1 VSTAT
6 ITAPAPPVVD
16 RLARRALMVG
26 AGAGLLTVAGALFS
40 PAQFFRSYLFG
51 FLFWIDIAVGCL
63 SLALIHNL
71 TGGMWG
77 LAIRRILE
85 AGTRTLPWM
94 ALLFL
99 PLAFGLPQVYEW
111 ARPEALQ
118 DDLLRKKALYLN
130 RGFFLLRAAFYFGV
144 WALLAHFQDRWSREQ
159 DQGPSRRLERRLRG
173 LGGAGLLLMGLTIT
187 FSAVDWAMSLDP
199 HWFSTVYGILFMVGQ
214 VLSAMALVIV
224 MVAVLG
230 AEDPLARVVDRTV
243 VHDLG
248 KLLLAFVMLWAYIM
262 FSQFLIIWSA
272 NLPEETPWYIRRL
285 HGGWQWLALLLVVF
299 HFVLPFL
306 LLLSR
311 TLKRQP
317 GKLAAVAIGLL
328 GVRLIELYWLVGP
341 DLQGHGTGHGSGLS
355 LHWQDPAAVATVG
368 GLWLW
373 LFARELRARPLLPL
387 GEPEIRERLETAHG

>member
-1 VSTAT
+1 MSTTVT
-6 ITAPAPPVVD
+6 IAPAPPVVD
-16 RLARRALMVG
+16 RLARQALTVG
-26 AGAGLLTVAGALFS
+26 AVAGLLTVAGAFLS

-51 FLFWIDIAVGCL
+51 FLFWVDIAIGCL

-71 TGGMWG
+71 TGGWWG

-94 ALLFL
+94 GLLFV
-99 PLAFGLPQVYEW
+99 PLAFGLPHVYEW
-111 ARPEALQ
+111 ARPDALQ
-118 DDLLRKKALYLN
+118 DELLRKKALYLN

-144 WALLAHFQDRWSREQ
+144 WALVAHFQNRWSREQ
-159 DQGPSRRLERRLRG
+159 DRGPSLRLERRLRG

-187 FSAVDWAMSLDP
+187 FSSVDWAMSLDP
-199 HWFSTVYGILFMVGQ
+199 HWFSTVYGMLFMVGQ

-224 MVAVLG
+224 LVAVLG
-230 AEDPLARVVDRTV
+230 REEPLARVVDGTV

-248 KLLLAFVMLWAYIM
+248 KLMLAFVMLWAYIM

-299 HFVLPFL
+299 HFALPFL

-311 TLKRQP
+311 SLKRDP
-317 GKLAAVAIGLL
+317 RRLAAVAGGLL
-328 GVRLIELYWLVGP
+328 GLRLIELFWLVGP
-341 DLQGHGTGHGSGLS
+341 DLQRHGAGHGSGLAP
-355 LHWQDPAAVATVG
+355 HWLDVTAVAAVG
-368 GLWLW
+368 GPWLW

-387 GEPEIRERLETAHG
+387 GERDVRERLEAAHG